1 MPHPSTHRN
10 PQLPFGVAAGFSKT
24 VAPNVYFGNRNSA
37 VGVEPEVW
45 YVTTYGYNG
54 LDIVTS
60 INYNGGKEVSYQYNK
75 VGDLVKMVDW
85 TGTTT
90 FEVDLLNRITKTTD
104 TKGNVVGYTYD
115 ATGNQTSVSYPD
127 GTTATKTYDL
137 LGQLKTVTETD
148 GRTTTYTYD
157 GMGRISKMEYP
168 HGWVEDYH
176 YDSIGQLLKVE
187 DTDPT
192 QKDMKQQKHVYEYD
206 ACGNMTYE
214 YMRGNGTGEATV
226 ENTYTYDALHRVTSV
241 HENYGNDNRSYA
253 YDSLGNLTYE
263 TAQGNKSV
271 DYKLNNLNQIT
282 SSSDDGWKTSTAYT
296 YDKRGNL
303 VQELYTKNNKQS
315 VTGAY
320 TYDETNK
327 MVQGVNDI
335 GESSEYLYNGLGAL
349 VTNTWIIKKNA
360 YGYHDVQLSAVIE
373 GETVVDADSGK
384 KAKKEKKT
392 AEEVTASPELNKTST
407 VVKEFVVDY
416 TTETYEPLMEHEV
429 GGLDYRY
436 VYGND
441 RLSVNIT
448 GVENGSSKLIEN
460 GNQIRLYYHMD
471 YLGTADYLTS
481 PLTGKVESWTH
492 YNEWGEITHNAV
504 LKCGQRELDMVK
516 RYATHD
522 YDQVLG
528 MYYAKARFYDAEN
541 RRVAAVD
548 PILNPSQYSIK
559 EYANEP
565 MQLVQYLYV
574 SNNPIINI
582 DPQGENNTYYA
593 AYWTQ
598 SAWALCALDGPVPV
612 GDIIYVAGIGV
623 CIAISNWDQITKL
636 GSDTIRTL
644 TSAGTTAIKS
654 IKWVGG
660 KVVNG
665 LDWVGGKVQSAIDI
679 VGNYFQSVVCSAQ
692 ASIQTKIE
700 KGESKVVAKVKA
712 ARNNFYNFFEIWFDI
727 IGVPIVGRGLSRVQ
741 AVSRLRHGSNVITYF
756 RSIAQSVANEAG
768 GGRAMHHQKHGGAGY
783 FNHFHIMNHANSAHI
798 FYIV

>member
-1 MPHPSTHRN
+1 
-10 PQLPFGVAAGFSKT
+10 
-24 VAPNVYFGNRNSA
+24 
-37 VGVEPEVW
+37 
-45 YVTTYGYNG
+45 
-54 LDIVTS
+54 
-60 INYNGGKEVSYQYNK
+60 
-75 VGDLVKMVDW
+75 
-85 TGTTT
+85 
-90 FEVDLLNRITKTTD
+90 
-104 TKGNVVGYTYD
+104 
-115 ATGNQTSVSYPD
+115 
-127 GTTATKTYDL
+127 
-137 LGQLKTVTETD
+137 
-148 GRTTTYTYD
+148 
-157 GMGRISKMEYP
+157 MEYSS
-168 HGWVEDYH
+168 GWVEDYH

-241 HENYGNDNRSYA
+241 HENYGNDNRSYT

-303 VQELYTKNNKQS
+303 IQELYTKNNKQS

-327 MVQGVNDI
+327 MVLGVNDI

-349 VTNTWIIKKNA
+349 VTNTWTIKKNA

-384 KAKKEKKT
+384 KAKKEKKN

-416 TTETYEPLMEHEV
+416 TTETHEPLMEHEV
-429 GGLDYRY
+429 NGLDYRY

-504 LKCGQRELDMVK
+504 LKCGQRELDLVK

-522 YDQVLG
+522 YDSVLG

-541 RRVAAVD
+541 RRFIATD
-548 PILNPSQYSIK
+548 RILEPSQYDLR
-559 EYANEP
+559 EYVTDS
-565 MQLVQYLYV
+565 MQLVQYLYA
-574 SNNPIINI
+574 SNNSLTNI
-582 DPQGENNTYYA
+582 DPLGLCFFDINGNWRHDNWEYSDGYVFKENPRKFTLRQGSTGDAVSELQVLLWRKGYLSNGDCDGNFGPKTLSAVKAFQAVHGLTVDGVVGPKTWAAFFGSNFNKSDVSDIKAIQKKLQRLGYYDGEIDGRFGPKTRQA
-593 AYWTQ
+593 LIDLQRFYTDVPDTGCFDNATQ
-598 SAWALCALDGPVPV
+598 
-612 GDIIYVAGIGV
+612 
-623 CIAISNWDQITKL
+623 QKL
-636 GSDTIRTL
+636 AQLIRTL
-644 TSAGTTAIKS
+644 DSYNNATQSTKYPPEYYEKFQCKESLVDFEETSYEGWSAIAQVFLFAAKAGVGVVAAKSIITAITVS
-654 IKWVGG
+654 GAATAGVGG
-660 KVVNG
+660 VMAGIAFAPPLLKAFADTGVYATLTLASG
-665 LDWVGGKVQSAIDI
+665 TLYLTDGG
-679 VGNYFQSVVCSAQ
+679 F
-692 ASIQTKIE
+692 
-700 KGESKVVAKVKA
+700 
-712 ARNNFYNFFEIWFDI
+712 I
-727 IGVPIVGRGLSRVQ
+727 IGEASPAKPLGAIVW
-741 AVSRLRHGSNVITYF
+741 AF
-756 RSIAQSVANEAG
+756 
-768 GGRAMHHQKHGGAGY
+768 GY
-783 FNHFHIMNHANSAHI
+783 PYLKPLNK
-798 FYIV
+798 